1 MSEEHRYELG
11 LRLALVVLLMT
22 VGVVSFDRARRGEF
36 DFEHFYHDACY
47 VWQHGDLPPM
57 EAGNRGEQRRLPF
70 YLPVVSLLL
79 APLTAGGRVPMAL
92 VWAAGQVAALG
103 YSLRVLR
110 RWAGETPPSATQRT
124 GPARG
129 GLVLALAAVLA
140 VPALTEAAKFNQL
153 SFFVLALVLGASQ
166 ALDRERPRWAGVLL
180 GLTALLKLLPGIFLV
195 WLLLKRRWSAAAALV
210 GTVVALAFLPALA
223 AFGWQRTLAY
233 HRQWWSY
240 NVAGDAA
247 RGLLNPEL
255 REHFI
260 DHRNQSIAQVLARLT
275 WAEHP
280 YRVRW
285 QPAQLAPQTCTRAAY
300 GIAGGLLIVLARR
313 TRRRWQELDV
323 HGRHAEVAAYAI
335 AMLALSPLV
344 RQYYLVWVLPALVLF
359 AREALLKEQWHAGST
374 RALRARIGWLGLGT
388 WLIGMA
394 AWLSETAR
402 AYGAHLVLLVVIGVL
417 MLWTTARLP
426 AENAPANGEP
436 AGATRR
442 PQGADAMRDE

>member
-1 MSEEHRYELG
+1 MSEAHRYERG
-11 LRLALVVLLMT
+11 LRLALVVVLVA

-36 DFEHFYHDACY
+36 DFEHFYHDARY
-47 VWQHGDLPPM
+47 VWQHGDLPPL
-57 EAGNRGEQRRLPF
+57 ETGNRDEQRRLPF

-92 VWAAGQVAALG
+92 VWAAAQVTALG

-110 RWAGETPPSATQRT
+110 RWAGETPPFVAQGT
-124 GPARG
+124 GHTRR
-129 GLVLALAAVLA
+129 GLVLALATALA
-140 VPALTEAAKFNQL
+140 VPALVEAAKFNQL
-153 SFFVLALVLGASQ
+153 SFFVLALILGASQ

-180 GLTALLKLLPGIFLV
+180 GLAALLKLLPGVFLV

-210 GTVVALAFLPALA
+210 VTVVALALLPALA

-240 NVAGDAA
+240 NLAGDAA

-275 WAEHP
+275 WTEHP

-285 QPAQLAPQTCTRAAY
+285 QLGQLAPQTCTRAAY
-300 GIAGGLLIVLARR
+300 GIAGGLLIVLAGR
-313 TRRRWQELDV
+313 TRRRWQELEVRD
-323 HGRHAEVAAYAI
+323 RHAEVAAYAI

-374 RALRARIGWLGLGT
+374 RALRARIGWLGLGL
-388 WLIGMA
+388 WVLGMA

-402 AYGAHLVLLVVIGVL
+402 AYGAHLVMLVLIGAL

-426 AENAPANGEP
+426 AEDAPGNGEP
-436 AGATRR
+436 AGARRR
-442 PQGADAMRDE
+442 PQGADVMRDQ